1 MSNENPAVTY
11 APIALR
17 SIAIG
22 AAETDDH
29 GRRFVPIVGL
39 DPSGNPWTTFGL
51 FAGHGLELQPWR
63 RGLQPLVA
71 VSNPD
76 AAASAGDGAPAPE
89 SGDATQG

>member
-1 MSNENPAVTY
+1 MSNENPAVNY
-11 APIALR
+11 VPIALR

-29 GRRFVPIVGL
+29 GRRFVPVVGL

-51 FAGHGLELQPWR
+51 VTGVGLELQPWR

-89 SGDATQG
+89 GGDATQG